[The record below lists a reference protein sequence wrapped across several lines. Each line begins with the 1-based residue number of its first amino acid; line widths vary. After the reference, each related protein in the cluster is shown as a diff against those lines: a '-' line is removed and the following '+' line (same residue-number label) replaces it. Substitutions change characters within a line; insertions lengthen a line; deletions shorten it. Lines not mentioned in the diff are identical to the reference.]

1 MHVTLMPFSGEYA
14 QALASLCQAADRT
27 YLSGRLPS
35 PYTLRDA
42 QAFICHVSEEDG
54 KAGLFR
60 AIVMDGALVG
70 NISVERKSGI
80 SCRDVEIGYLLH
92 PRCASQGIMTQ
103 AVGQMCALAFARFD
117 LLRRLVKNGRR
128 FVFCVL
134 CQLPAEP
141 QHQQPKA
148 HHKQGEAYKT
158 APEQIGYLLVVH
170 RAEKAPK
177 AHNGKCE
184 SSEGEQRSE
193 YFQDQF
199 VARMFVFV
207 FFHGQM
213 SP

>member
-1 MHVTLMPFSGEYA
+1 MHVTLMPFSGGYA

-42 QAFICHVSEEDG
+42 QAFIRHVSEEDG

-80 SCRDVEIGYLLH
+80 SCRDAEIGYLLH

-117 LLRRLVKNGRR
+117 LLRITGLVFAPNAASRRVLEKNGFALEGTLRDSAFKDGR
-128 FVFCVL
+128 AYDLCVYGL
-134 CQLPAEP
+134 LREN
-141 QHQQPKA
+141 
-148 HHKQGEAYKT
+148 KT
-158 APEQIGYLLVVH
+158 AGG
-170 RAEKAPK
+170 AP
-177 AHNGKCE
+177 
-184 SSEGEQRSE
+184 
-193 YFQDQF
+193 
-199 VARMFVFV
+199 
-207 FFHGQM
+207 
-213 SP
+213 